1 MQGVLDMIL
10 NYAVSRQGKCCAKEC
25 LKISFKGSFK
35 DLQSFIFAEVGDSAV
50 AHTIDFPSVIQKVCQ
65 PLAKTQTQKK

>member
-35 DLQSFIFAEVGDSAV
+35 DLQSFIFAEVGDS
-50 AHTIDFPSVIQKVCQ
+50 SVFHDV
-65 PLAKTQTQKK
+65 